1 MSQEKVFH
9 AGSTKKMCEEVNQE
23 RQRRNQN
30 ADEACD
36 EHFDWQD
43 VRLVENIYYN

>member
-9 AGSTKKMCEEVNQE
+9 VGSMKEMCEEVNQE